1 MQAWMIWNQR
11 NCVVHGGKLK
21 DPKCLNKRAE
31 EFIQEF
37 QQAQVQL
44 TVFQTEQISFEV
56 WQLPPPY
63 VYKLNFDAIVFS
75 GLERTWIGAI
85 IRNDKGEVMAAMSA
99 VGPGVENSEEAEL
112 LACRRSL
119 EFVVDAGFTSL
130 IIEGD
135 NVNIIQ
141 AISSSLPNH
150 SILGYVVDDIH
161 HLIHGLYLAMPN
173 QIRRGGNTVAHVL
186 AQYARN
192 LNEDL
197 IIRGVNLG

>member
-1 MQAWMIWNQR
+1 MQLA
-11 NCVVHGGKLK
+11 
-21 DPKCLNKRAE
+21 
-31 EFIQEF
+31 
-37 QQAQVQL
+37 
-44 TVFQTEQISFEV
+44 VFQTEQISFEV
-56 WQLPPPY
+56 WQPPPPY

-119 EFVVDAGFTSL
+119 EFAVDAGFTSL

-150 SILGYVVDDIH
+150 SILGYVVDDIR
-161 HLIHGLYLAMPN
+161 HLIHELYLAMPN

-192 LNEDL
+192 LDEDL
-197 IIRGVNLG
+197 YWLEDPPPAFVALYHDASLIFFFFFG